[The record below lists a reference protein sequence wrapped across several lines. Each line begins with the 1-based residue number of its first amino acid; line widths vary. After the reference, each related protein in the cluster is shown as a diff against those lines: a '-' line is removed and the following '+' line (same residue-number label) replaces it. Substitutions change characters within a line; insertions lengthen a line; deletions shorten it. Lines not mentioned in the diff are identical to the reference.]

1 MPTAPLTMVSAGEML
16 TFFFLLLG
24 PIKIVGPFAR
34 LTRGAEPSFCRQLAV
49 RSILL
54 SASALAV
61 AAILGEG
68 FLDRFRISV
77 PILAMTGGLILFLT
91 ALDTILRQFR
101 GPAGADGEEM
111 PPSLSR
117 AASPLAFPV
126 IVTPSGVAAVI
137 IFVTLSPDPAGKAAI
152 GLLLLVI
159 LVLDLLAMWYAQ
171 AILKWLALPLYIL
184 GAVLGVIQVALGLN
198 IILVNL
204 SRIGVFTLAT

>member
-1 MPTAPLTMVSAGEML
+1 MPTAPLTTISAGEML

-24 PIKIVGPFAR
+24 PIKIVGPFVK
-34 LTRGAEPSFCRQLAV
+34 LTRGAEPRLCRQLALRGIV
-49 RSILL
+49 L
-54 SASALAV
+54 SAGALAV
-61 AAILGEG
+61 AAILGET

-77 PILAMTGGLILFLT
+77 PVLAMTGGLILFLA

-126 IVTPSGVAAVI
+126 IVTPSGIAAVI
-137 IFVTLSPDPAGKAAI
+137 IFVTLSPDLAGKATI

-171 AILKWLALPLYIL
+171 VILKWLALPLYIL
-184 GAVLGVIQVALGLN
+184 GAVLGIIQVALGLN
-198 IILVNL
+198 IMLINL
-204 SRIGVFTLAT
+204 SRIGVFTMAT

>member
-1 MPTAPLTMVSAGEML
+1 MPTAPLTTISAGEML

-24 PIKIVGPFAR
+24 PIKIVGPFVK
-34 LTRGAEPSFCRQLAV
+34 LTRGAEPRLCRQLAI
-49 RSILL
+49 RGILL
-54 SASALAV
+54 SAGALAV
-61 AAILGEG
+61 AAVLGEQ

-77 PILAMTGGLILFLT
+77 PVLAVTGGLIFFLT

-126 IVTPSGVAAVI
+126 IVTPSGIAAVI
-137 IFVTLSPDPAGKAAI
+137 IFVTLSPDLAGKATI

-159 LVLDLLAMWYAQ
+159 LVLDLVAMWYAR
-171 AILKWLALPLYIL
+171 AILKWMALPLYIL

-198 IILVNL
+198 IMLVNL
-204 SRIGVFTLAT
+204 SKIGVFTMTP